1 MDINTQ
7 WRVIH
12 GVAAAVVVGGS
23 ALYGAVT
30 GKSILKWRYK
40 RPD

>member
-12 GVAAAVVVGGS
+12 GVVACFGAILLIWSLIWADWFGVVAVHGG
-23 ALYGAVT
+23 G
-30 GKSILKWRYK
+30 G
-40 RPD
+40 